1 MAKKD
6 NHRAT
11 YTQSAKVGDFEIS
24 GTAVYSFGEV
34 QLVDYEDDATQADE
48 TTAFFAADPDESTLT
63 PNPTLELLAFVEDH
77 VGNTLT
83 IDTNSATSPDDT
95 FAISS
100 TKPLIWAKDAEF
112 AVDGVSI
119 LSARITSLHLSAS
132 ASKTKFR
139 AFSAHSNLGD

>member
-1 MAKKD
+1 MTKKD
-6 NHRAT
+6 NHKAT

-48 TTAFFAADPDESTLT
+48 TTLT

-95 FAISS
+95 FTISS